1 MSQDVR
7 LAVPRLLSHRA
18 IPDDAVLAMG
28 YWAVLEVVDRDGTP
42 DGFTVSRPSSR
53 ACKGRR
59 TGQRQRV
66 VQNTSRSKYVACTG
80 RQQVFWHDWAYV
92 GSQSSIA
99 RLAQVHRGHSY
110 MVNLTTRCLGLCPE
124 EQTVLQLQALGVHL
138 SPLGWRNVSLQRL
151 PGGSTPT
158 AERPVPTAGRLV
170 GGQRGPCSAGRAVRN
185 PIKRDAGEDVYVGG
199 LCESGCL
206 RKS

>member
-1 MSQDVR
+1 MRAAAR
-7 LAVPRLLSHRA
+7 LAVLYSGRFYGELTLPAWSKDH
-18 IPDDAVLAMG
+18 I
-28 YWAVLEVVDRDGTP
+28 
-42 DGFTVSRPSSR
+42 GFTVSRPSSR

-185 PIKRDAGEDVYVGG
+185 PIKRDAGEDVYVSG